1 MMGARQ
7 QTMRMM
13 FSLSLLAS
21 ACPPGR
27 SWRRTCECSGQLRW
41 LEGRWQGEC
50 WTRRAG
56 GDRWCWVESGTCQQE
71 EQVQLQGETLTRSSS
86 PCRLRINAATAAAT
100 ATGTE
105 PLFMKLSDYLDVK
118 YLLLSLES

>member
-1 MMGARQ
+1 MADRQ
-7 QTMRMM
+7 QTMRML

-27 SWRRTCECSGQLRW
+27 PWHRTCECSGQLRW
-41 LEGRWQGEC
+41 LDGSWQGEC

-71 EQVQLQGETLTRSSS
+71 EQVELQEETLTRSGS
-86 PCRLRINAATAAAT
+86 PCQLRIDAATVAARVP
-100 ATGTE
+100 GTE
-105 PLFMKLSDYLDVK
+105 SLSIKLMSQK
-118 YLLLSLES
+118 YSS